1 MGGGHGDPPAGRRAR
16 TVGTRHGSSLGGAGA
31 VMRAER
37 GSGTVLG
44 LAVIAVAIILTMAVA
59 SLARV
64 TAARGSAQTGA
75 DLAALAA
82 AERLHATGS
91 PGAACELAARVAGA
105 HEVRLESCAVQGQV
119 VQVHTSRSAGPGL
132 TARATARAGP
142 ALGDLVEGR
151 SLLGHPLA
159 NLAIGVHHRGV
170 VPGAEELTDRGR
182 RERPAGRVGAA
193 ARGPPRVRG

>member
-1 MGGGHGDPPAGRRAR
+1 
-16 TVGTRHGSSLGGAGA
+16 
-31 VMRAER
+31 MRAER

-44 LAVIAVAIILTMAVA
+44 LAVIAVAIILTMTVA

-132 TARATARAGP
+132 TARAMARAGSAP
-142 ALGDLVEGR
+142 LPVGHRGSGAGGDEEVEHGDGAGLVQRGVAVAALG
-151 SLLGHPLA
+151 
-159 NLAIGVHHRGV
+159 
-170 VPGAEELTDRGR
+170 
-182 RERPAGRVGAA
+182 
-193 ARGPPRVRG
+193 